1 MTQIQTYFDK
11 EIAKVRAM
19 IDEPINQQFVEKQ
32 IEAVESIHNASY
44 SDLRREMRA

>member
-1 MTQIQTYFDK
+1 MTHIQTYFDK
-11 EIAKVRAM
+11 EISKVRSM

>member
-1 MTQIQTYFDK
+1 MTHIQTYFDK
-11 EIAKVRAM
+11 ETAKVRAM